1 MEGRFVTLFN
11 ALPAAGFRSPF
22 TKYLVY
28 YDGPVAEADL
38 CGQGASDATGFGLA
52 AMYVQACSG
61 APVSVVAAHELLH
74 TLGAVPRG
82 APNRC
87 PDPNGAHTCDS
98 MADLMHPFL
107 DTSPLDAKLL
117 DPGRDDYYGHSGTFT
132 DSQDSPWLVQLDRQ
146 QPFTTTISGSR
157 WSDGRRA
164 RPRLRADLHDH
175 VERVDASHPESC
187 SPSRV
192 EARSLGRRVHRR
204 LDLRCHGRPPA
215 SRCRRSSLLSV
226 FRLSVAVSGRG
237 AVRSSRAGITCRPR
251 CSAAFPSFA
260 PVGLDRDAGEGLAVP
275 LLERRVP
282 RNETHVHGP
291 DDCCDERSSCLF
303 TRVVPRLT
311 SSRRSGSVLRVE
323 AKHDVLVVGAGCAG
337 MRAAIEAFD
346 AGADVAMISKIH
358 PVRSHS
364 GAAEGGIN
372 AALGNASEDDPEK
385 HAFDTVKGSD
395 YLGDQDAIEIL
406 CQEAPDDVYQ
416 LEHWGAVF
424 SRTPD
429 GRIAQRPFGAAGEP
443 RTAYAADITGHVLI
457 HVLYEQV
464 MKRDIKTY
472 EEFFAW
478 KLVIDEDRCQGVISW
493 DLLDGGLK
501 SIGAKT
507 VILATGGAGRLYTG
521 TTNAYA
527 CTGDG
532 MTMALRAGVALK
544 DMEMM
549 QFHPTTL
556 APTGVLI
563 TEGCRGEGAYLL
575 NAQSERFLIRYAP
588 NAMELASRDVISRA
602 EQTEIDEGRGIDGN
616 VMLDLRHLGA
626 ERILERLHGTRELSM
641 TFAGVDPIFEPIPV
655 RPGAHYHMGGVD
667 TDVWGRTSLEGL
679 YAAGEVACV
688 SVHGANRLGGNA
700 LMETITYGK
709 RAGAHAADWALSN
722 TTITVP
728 PSVEEDAERELKTL
742 LDRTDGERPWQI
754 RDELAET
761 MHVNFGVFRREEQM
775 LAQGD
780 LVQKLRERYERVV
793 VEDKGD
799 VFNTDLT
806 QALELGF
813 LLELAECMIV
823 SGLARK
829 ESRGAHARPYD
840 YPDRDDESYLKHTLV
855 TWEDDAP
862 KLDWKPV
869 TMTKWEPEE
878 RKY

>member
-1 MEGRFVTLFN
+1 M
-11 ALPAAGFRSPF
+11 
-22 TKYLVY
+22 
-28 YDGPVAEADL
+28 
-38 CGQGASDATGFGLA
+38 DA
-52 AMYVQACSG
+52 V
-61 APVSVVAAHELLH
+61 
-74 TLGAVPRG
+74 
-82 APNRC
+82 
-87 PDPNGAHTCDS
+87 
-98 MADLMHPFL
+98 
-107 DTSPLDAKLL
+107 
-117 DPGRDDYYGHSGTFT
+117 
-132 DSQDSPWLVQLDRQ
+132 
-146 QPFTTTISGSR
+146 
-157 WSDGRRA
+157 
-164 RPRLRADLHDH
+164 
-175 VERVDASHPESC
+175 
-187 SPSRV
+187 
-192 EARSLGRRVHRR
+192 
-204 LDLRCHGRPPA
+204 
-215 SRCRRSSLLSV
+215 
-226 FRLSVAVSGRG
+226 
-237 AVRSSRAGITCRPR
+237 
-251 CSAAFPSFA
+251 
-260 PVGLDRDAGEGLAVP
+260 
-275 LLERRVP
+275 
-282 RNETHVHGP
+282 
-291 DDCCDERSSCLF
+291 
-303 TRVVPRLT
+303 
-311 SSRRSGSVLRVE
+311 
-323 AKHDVLVVGAGCAG
+323 HDVVVIGAGCAG

-346 AGADVAMISKIH
+346 TGADVAMISKIH

-372 AALGNASEDDPEK
+372 AALGNASDDDPVK
-385 HAFDTVKGSD
+385 HAYDTVKGSD

-406 CQEAPDDVYQ
+406 CNEAPDDVYQ

-424 SRTPD
+424 SRTPE

-478 KLVIDEDRCQGVISW
+478 KLVIEDGRCQGVIAW
-493 DLLDGGLK
+493 DLVNGGLHV
-501 SIGAKT
+501 IGAKT

-532 MTMALRAGVALK
+532 MSLALRAGVGLK

-575 NAQSERFLIRYAP
+575 NKDGERFLVRYAP

-616 VMLDLRHLGA
+616 VLLDLRHLGA
-626 ERILERLHGTRELSM
+626 EKILERLHGTRELSM
-641 TFAGVDPIFEPIPV
+641 TFAGVDPIYEPIPV

-667 TDVWGRTSLEGL
+667 TDVWGRTEIEAL

-709 RAGAHAADWALSN
+709 RAGRHAADWALTN
-722 TTITVP
+722 TTVAVP
-728 PSVEEDAERELKTL
+728 ESVEADAEREVKQL
-742 LDRTDGERPWQI
+742 LDRSEGERPWKI
-754 RDELAET
+754 RDELAHT

-775 LAQGD
+775 LEQGEI
-780 LVQKLRERYERVV
+780 VAGLRERYERVV

-799 VFNTDLT
+799 VFNSDLT

-813 LLELAECMIV
+813 LLELAECMV
-823 SGLARK
+823 VCGLARK

-840 YPDRDDESYLKHTLV
+840 FPDRDDESFLRHTIV
-855 TWEDDAP
+855 TWEDGAP
-862 KLDWKPV
+862 KLDWRPV
-869 TMTKWEPEE
+869 TITKWQPEE

>member
-1 MEGRFVTLFN
+1 M
-11 ALPAAGFRSPF
+11 
-22 TKYLVY
+22 
-28 YDGPVAEADL
+28 
-38 CGQGASDATGFGLA
+38 
-52 AMYVQACSG
+52 
-61 APVSVVAAHELLH
+61 
-74 TLGAVPRG
+74 
-82 APNRC
+82 
-87 PDPNGAHTCDS
+87 
-98 MADLMHPFL
+98 
-107 DTSPLDAKLL
+107 
-117 DPGRDDYYGHSGTFT
+117 
-132 DSQDSPWLVQLDRQ
+132 
-146 QPFTTTISGSR
+146 
-157 WSDGRRA
+157 
-164 RPRLRADLHDH
+164 
-175 VERVDASHPESC
+175 VD
-187 SPSRV
+187 
-192 EARSLGRRVHRR
+192 
-204 LDLRCHGRPPA
+204 
-215 SRCRRSSLLSV
+215 
-226 FRLSVAVSGRG
+226 
-237 AVRSSRAGITCRPR
+237 
-251 CSAAFPSFA
+251 
-260 PVGLDRDAGEGLAVP
+260 
-275 LLERRVP
+275 
-282 RNETHVHGP
+282 
-291 DDCCDERSSCLF
+291 
-303 TRVVPRLT
+303 
-311 SSRRSGSVLRVE
+311 
-323 AKHDVLVVGAGCAG
+323 AKHDVVVVGAGCAG

-406 CQEAPDDVYQ
+406 CREAPDDVYQ

-464 MKRDIKTY
+464 MKRDIRTY

-478 KLVIDEDRCQGVISW
+478 KLVIDDGRCQGVIAW
-493 DLLDGGLK
+493 NLVQGGLE
-501 SIGAKT
+501 SIPAKT

-532 MTMALRAGVALK
+532 MALALRAGVALK

-575 NAQSERFLIRYAP
+575 NKDGERFLVRYAP

-602 EQTEIDEGRGIDGN
+602 EQTEIDEGRGIEGN
-616 VMLDLRHLGA
+616 VLLDLRHLGA
-626 ERILERLHGTRELSM
+626 EKIVERLHGTRELSM
-641 TFAGVDPIFEPIPV
+641 TFAGVDPIYEPIPV

-667 TDVWGRTSLEGL
+667 TDVWGRTALEGL

-709 RAGAHAADWALSN
+709 RVGKHASDWALTN
-722 TTITVP
+722 TTVEVP
-728 PSVEEDAERELKTL
+728 ASAEADAERELRQL
-742 LDRTDGERPWQI
+742 LDRNEGERPWRI

-775 LAQGD
+775 LKQGEI
-780 LVQKLRERYERVV
+780 VHELRERYERVV
-793 VEDKGD
+793 VEDKGS
-799 VFNTDLT
+799 VFNSDLT

-813 LLELAECMIV
+813 LLELAECMVV

-840 YPDRDDESYLKHTLV
+840 FPDRDDDNFLRHTVV
-855 TWEDDAP
+855 TWEDGAP
-862 KLDWKPV
+862 SLDWKPV
-869 TMTKWEPEE
+869 TMTKWQPQE
-878 RKY
+878 RTY

>member
-1 MEGRFVTLFN
+1 
-11 ALPAAGFRSPF
+11 
-22 TKYLVY
+22 
-28 YDGPVAEADL
+28 
-38 CGQGASDATGFGLA
+38 
-52 AMYVQACSG
+52 
-61 APVSVVAAHELLH
+61 
-74 TLGAVPRG
+74 
-82 APNRC
+82 
-87 PDPNGAHTCDS
+87 
-98 MADLMHPFL
+98 
-107 DTSPLDAKLL
+107 
-117 DPGRDDYYGHSGTFT
+117 
-132 DSQDSPWLVQLDRQ
+132 
-146 QPFTTTISGSR
+146 
-157 WSDGRRA
+157 
-164 RPRLRADLHDH
+164 
-175 VERVDASHPESC
+175 
-187 SPSRV
+187 
-192 EARSLGRRVHRR
+192 
-204 LDLRCHGRPPA
+204 
-215 SRCRRSSLLSV
+215 
-226 FRLSVAVSGRG
+226 
-237 AVRSSRAGITCRPR
+237 
-251 CSAAFPSFA
+251 
-260 PVGLDRDAGEGLAVP
+260 
-275 LLERRVP
+275 
-282 RNETHVHGP
+282 
-291 DDCCDERSSCLF
+291 
-303 TRVVPRLT
+303 
-311 SSRRSGSVLRVE
+311 
-323 AKHDVLVVGAGCAG
+323 

-372 AALGNASEDDPEK
+372 AALGNASEDDPVK

-406 CQEAPDDVYQ
+406 CNEAPDDVYQ

-464 MKRDIKTY
+464 MKRDIRTY

-478 KLVIDEDRCQGVISW
+478 LLVVDDDRCQGVIAW

-501 SIGAKT
+501 AIGAKT

-532 MTMALRAGVALK
+532 MAMALRAGVALE

-575 NAQSERFLIRYAP
+575 NAQAERFLVRYAP

-616 VMLDLRHLGA
+616 VLLDLRHLGA
-626 ERILERLHGTRELSM
+626 EKILERLHGTRELSM
-641 TFAGVDPIFEPIPV
+641 TFAGVDPIYEPIPV

-667 TDVWGRTSLEGL
+667 TDVWGRTGMDGL

-709 RAGAHAADWALSN
+709 RVGAHAADWAMSH
-722 TTITVP
+722 TTVAVP
-728 PSVEEDAERELKTL
+728 PSVEADAERELRAL
-742 LDRTDGERPWQI
+742 LDRSEGERPWQI

-761 MHVNFGVFRREEQM
+761 MHENFGVFRREDQM
-775 LAQGD
+775 LEQGEI
-780 LVQKLRERYERVV
+780 VQSLRERYERVV
-793 VEDKGD
+793 VDDKGD

-813 LLELAECMIV
+813 LLELAECMVV

-840 YPDRDDESYLKHTLV
+840 YPDRDDENYLKHTVV
-855 TWEDDAP
+855 TWEDGVP
-862 KLDWKPV
+862 KLDWRDV
-869 TMTKWEPEE
+869 TMTKWQPEE

>member
-1 MEGRFVTLFN
+1 M
-11 ALPAAGFRSPF
+11 
-22 TKYLVY
+22 
-28 YDGPVAEADL
+28 
-38 CGQGASDATGFGLA
+38 DA
-52 AMYVQACSG
+52 V
-61 APVSVVAAHELLH
+61 
-74 TLGAVPRG
+74 
-82 APNRC
+82 
-87 PDPNGAHTCDS
+87 
-98 MADLMHPFL
+98 
-107 DTSPLDAKLL
+107 
-117 DPGRDDYYGHSGTFT
+117 
-132 DSQDSPWLVQLDRQ
+132 
-146 QPFTTTISGSR
+146 
-157 WSDGRRA
+157 
-164 RPRLRADLHDH
+164 
-175 VERVDASHPESC
+175 
-187 SPSRV
+187 
-192 EARSLGRRVHRR
+192 
-204 LDLRCHGRPPA
+204 
-215 SRCRRSSLLSV
+215 
-226 FRLSVAVSGRG
+226 
-237 AVRSSRAGITCRPR
+237 
-251 CSAAFPSFA
+251 
-260 PVGLDRDAGEGLAVP
+260 
-275 LLERRVP
+275 
-282 RNETHVHGP
+282 
-291 DDCCDERSSCLF
+291 
-303 TRVVPRLT
+303 
-311 SSRRSGSVLRVE
+311 
-323 AKHDVLVVGAGCAG
+323 HDVVVVGAGCAG

-346 AGADVAMISKIH
+346 AGADVAMVSKIH

-406 CQEAPDDVYQ
+406 CNEAPDDVYQ
-416 LEHWGAVF
+416 LESWGAVF

-478 KLVIDEDRCQGVISW
+478 KLVVDDDRCQGVIAW
-493 DLLDGGLK
+493 DLINGGLTA
-501 SIGAKT
+501 IGAKT

-532 MTMALRAGVALK
+532 MAMALGAGVALK

-563 TEGCRGEGAYLL
+563 TEGCRGEGAFLL
-575 NAQSERFLIRYAP
+575 NKDGERFLVRYAP

-602 EQTEIDEGRGIDGN
+602 EQTEIDQGRGVDGN
-616 VMLDLRHLGA
+616 VLLDLRHLGA
-626 ERILERLHGTRELSM
+626 EKIVERLHGTRELSM
-641 TFAGVDPIFEPIPV
+641 TFAGVDPIYEPIPV

-667 TDVWGRTSLEGL
+667 TDVWGLTALEGL

-709 RAGAHAADWALSN
+709 RVGRHASEWALSH
-722 TTITVP
+722 TTVDVP
-728 PSVEEDAERELKTL
+728 ASVEVDAERELEQL
-742 LDRTDGERPWQI
+742 LDRSEGERPWQI
-754 RDELAET
+754 RDQLAET
-761 MHVNFGVFRREEQM
+761 MHENFGVFRREEQM
-775 LAQGD
+775 RKQGEI
-780 LVQKLRERYERVV
+780 VGSLRERYEQVV

-813 LLELAECMIV
+813 LLELADCMV
-823 SGLARK
+823 VAGLERK

-840 YPDRDDESYLKHTLV
+840 YPDRDDENFMRHTLV
-855 TWEDDAP
+855 TWQDGQP
-862 KLDWKPV
+862 KLNWKPV
-869 TMTKWEPEE
+869 TMTKWQPME
-878 RKY
+878 RTY